1 MEDLDLEIGDL
12 LRSLR
17 SKYSKKR
24 NYKFLKKVAV
34 FLFNTSLSLIFGL
47 LQLDV
52 KLADFLDR
60 DD

>member
-34 FLFNTSLSLIFGL
+34 FLFNTSLSLILGL